1 MYKLHPSLSIHIHK
15 KKHLRNCSALAVR
28 VVLPSDMVGL
38 VQAGEDSIPK
48 PEQLVGE
55 VTSAPFAIPFLVAL
69 VASLLT
75 RRIEDSVKGEDDMGA
90 RVSTAL
96 GVNCPGFPGLA
107 RCHKHVVGLQG
118 WKYICRLYNE
128 NFAQTSHQKPIPA
141 KMKVYLRDVLERD
154 YKLRNINELTGFIP
168 IPLEK

>member
-1 MYKLHPSLSIHIHK
+1 MSIHIHK
-15 KKHLRNCSALAVR
+15 KTHLRNCSALAVR
-28 VVLPSDMVGL
+28 VVLPSDVVGL

-55 VTSAPFAIPFLVAL
+55 VTSAPSVVPIMVAL

-75 RRIEDSVKGEDDMGA
+75 RGIEDGVKGENDVGA
-90 RVSTAL
+90 RVSAAL

-118 WKYICRLYNE
+118 ESI
-128 NFAQTSHQKPIPA
+128 FA
-141 KMKVYLRDVLERD
+141 
-154 YKLRNINELTGFIP
+154 GFIMKT
-168 IPLEK
+168 LHKLHTKSQFQ

>member
-1 MYKLHPSLSIHIHK
+1 M
-15 KKHLRNCSALAVR
+15 R
-28 VVLPSDMVGL
+28 VVLPGDVVGL

-55 VTSAPFAIPFLVAL
+55 VTSAPSIVPIMVAL

-90 RVSTAL
+90 RVSAAL

-107 RCHKHVVGLQG
+107 RCHQHVVCLQG
-118 WKYICRLYNE
+118 E
-128 NFAQTSHQKPIPA
+128 SVFA
-141 KMKVYLRDVLERD
+141 
-154 YKLRNINELTGFIP
+154 GFIMKTLHKLHP
-168 IPLEK
+168 KSQFRQR

>member
-1 MYKLHPSLSIHIHK
+1 M
-15 KKHLRNCSALAVR
+15 R
-28 VVLPSDMVGL
+28 VVLPGDMVGL

-55 VTSAPFAIPFLVAL
+55 VTSAPSVVPIMVAL

-75 RRIEDSVKGEDDMGA
+75 RRIEDGVEGENDVGA
-90 RVSTAL
+90 RVSAAL
-96 GVNCPGFPGLA
+96 RVNCPGFPGLA

-128 NFAQTSHQKPIPA
+128 DFAQTSHQKPIPA
-141 KMKVYLRDVLERD
+141 KMKMCLRDVPERD
-154 YKLRNINELTGFIP
+154 YKLRNINGLTGFISN
-168 IPLEK
+168 PLEK